1 MFIST
6 VGERAINKE
15 IGLGS
20 ESPTKD
26 RWVRFVVDEEV
37 REPTAEPI
45 KQDQRAPIKMVSG
58 RAWSPGIY
66 QALGK
71 SLDVA
76 WEKAFIH
83 PLTFN

>member
-1 MFIST
+1 VFIST

-15 IGLGS
+15 VGLGS

-45 KQDQRAPIKMVSG
+45 KQDQRAPIKMVTRCSMG
-58 RAWSPGIY
+58 EGVYSP
-66 QALGK
+66 
-71 SLDVA
+71 SH
-76 WEKAFIH
+76 F
-83 PLTFN
+83 